1 MNKRLT
7 LLICNDMRDAA
18 DPIVVTV
25 SGATPEEVR
34 ASAIIAHAEEE
45 MADYDG
51 DPMTAA
57 DLWEVSQ
64 AWIMAVI
71 PGHVQIYFMEDDPK
85 SLHCAL
91 LDVVNAA
98 PPCTMGE

>member
-1 MNKRLT
+1 
-7 LLICNDMRDAA
+7 
-18 DPIVVTV
+18 
-25 SGATPEEVR
+25 
-34 ASAIIAHAEEE
+34 

-71 PGHVQIYFMEDDPK
+71 PGPVQIYFMEDDPK
-85 SLHCAL
+85 ALHCAL

-98 PPCTMGE
+98 PPCNMGE